1 MIDRVFG
8 CFGGV
13 E

>member
-8 CFGGV
+8 FKSS
-13 E
+13 